1 MESAVPVS
9 STSLRSQNYPN
20 PFNPTTTISFEIPN
34 DAHVSLEI
42 YNVRGQMVKR
52 LLNTHKAIGKHS
64 VTWDG
69 KDEQGRD
76 CSSGIYYYRLKSHG
90 IIHTQK
96 MLMLK

>member
-9 STSLRSQNYPN
+9 STSLLSQNYPN

-76 CSSGIYYYRLKSHG
+76 CSSGIYYYRLKSNG
-90 IIHTQK
+90 VIHTQK